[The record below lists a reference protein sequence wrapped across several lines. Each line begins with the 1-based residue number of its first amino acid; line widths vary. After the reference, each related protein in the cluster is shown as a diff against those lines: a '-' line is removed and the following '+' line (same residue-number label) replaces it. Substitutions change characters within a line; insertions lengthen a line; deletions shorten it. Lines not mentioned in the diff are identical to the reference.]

1 MSAVKLPELMS
12 TERIKN
18 RFNEVVGKNAA
29 VVMSTIMSLYNANK
43 QLQECEPNSILG
55 AAMFAVT
62 SNLSISPSLGQAY
75 VVPFRGKATFQI
87 GYRGLIQL
95 AHRTGQY
102 TRLHAGKIYEGELKG
117 FNTLTG
123 EPELGE
129 KISDTVVG
137 YIAYMKLINGFEKYL
152 YMTIEEVR
160 SHAEKYSQSYRTDKQ
175 KGWSSSP
182 WTTNFDEMAT
192 KTILKKLLNTWGIL
206 STEMALAMQGDQAV
220 VDRHTFT
227 YVDNGDGVQSRDEI
241 YVEADTGEV
250 TEDEK

>member
-1 MSAVKLPELMS
+1 M
-12 TERIKN
+12 
-18 RFNEVVGKNAA
+18 
-29 VVMSTIMSLYNANK
+29 
-43 QLQECEPNSILG
+43 
-55 AAMFAVT
+55 
-62 SNLSISPSLGQAY
+62 
-75 VVPFRGKATFQI
+75 
-87 GYRGLIQL
+87 

-250 TEDEK
+250 TEDEN